1 MPGAVLKAR
10 DNGPVLRHLLAS
22 GRYRQTNESI
32 IWWPVTLSTGKK
44 NEASLRRKRGSAWD
58 WAPEEGLSEWVD
70 VWVEYWMEEEKKRI
84 PGMGAKKCQ
93 GPEVG
98 ASVIEPHKS
107 KEAGK
112 LEARVWGRVGAM
124 RLDFILC
131 HWLWPIRPT
140 VIRPGWLAL
149 QSMGK
154 EHDLMAH

>member
-1 MPGAVLKAR
+1 
-10 DNGPVLRHLLAS
+10 
-22 GRYRQTNESI
+22 
-32 IWWPVTLSTGKK
+32 
-44 NEASLRRKRGSAWD
+44 
-58 WAPEEGLSEWVD
+58 
-70 VWVEYWMEEEKKRI
+70 MEEEKKRI

-131 HWLWPIRPT
+131 YWL
-140 VIRPGWLAL
+140 
-149 QSMGK
+149 
-154 EHDLMAH
+154 